1 MSCDKL
7 YLRKDLITC
16 DPESGVSLKDLL
28 IQIIEENPELL
39 SGGNSSTPIPSAPT
53 TLDGLSDV
61 TSPTPLE
68 GDLLVKGSGDWI
80 NSPGVFSL
88 LKYKA
93 STTARQSNPNVTMG
107 SVVSNYSFEG
117 KTLQQIME
125 DMFFIYQAPTFAT
138 FTIGT
143 SPLYVGEK
151 VPQSSTFSW
160 TYTNQNNIT
169 GPITIRDNTNNTDLY
184 TTIPVSQTSQ
194 SHTFPVDIVK
204 YGLESHSW
212 QITSINSVGNVFS
225 RIRTINWGAKIFTC
239 IGTETAFNID
249 FLYTSGTLN
258 ATSRQT
264 SILLNRQTNVE
275 IATNNSQTYKFILIP
290 ISATFNS
297 TTKSLF
303 SISGI
308 SFTDNDASVGFDTY
322 DAVTAGTITIT
333 NEYGV
338 DITYQIY
345 RGPNPSS
352 ATFNIKIN

>member
-16 DPESGVSLKDLL
+16 DSESGVSLKDLL
-28 IQIIEENPELL
+28 IQIIQENPELL
-39 SGGNSSTPIPSAPT
+39 SATNSSTPTSSAPT

-61 TSPTPLE
+61 TSPNPLQ

-80 NSPGVFSL
+80 NTPGMFSL

-107 SVVSNYSFEG
+107 SVNSSYSFEG

-125 DMFFIYQAPTFAT
+125 DMFFIYQAPTFST

-160 TYTNQNNIT
+160 TYTNPSNIT
-169 GPITIRDNTNNTDLY
+169 GPISIRDNTNNTDLY

-194 SHTFPVDIVK
+194 AHNFSVDIVK
-204 YGLESHSW
+204 YGLESHVW
-212 QITSINSVGNVFS
+212 QITGINSIGGTFS
-225 RIRTINWGAKIFTC
+225 RTRTINWGAKIFTC
-239 IGTETAFNID
+239 IGSETTFNLTY
-249 FLYTSGTLN
+249 LYTNGTLN
-258 ATSRQT
+258 GTSRQT
-264 SILLNRQTNVE
+264 TILLNRQTDVE
-275 IATNNSQTYKFILIP
+275 IDTNGEQTYKFILIP

-303 SISGI
+303 VTSGI
-308 SFTDNDASVGFDTY
+308 SFTDNGAPSGLDAY
-322 DAVTAGTITIT
+322 DAVTAGTTTIT

-338 DITYQIY
+338 AITYQIY
-345 RGPNPSS
+345 IGPNPSS
-352 ATFNIKIN
+352 APFNIKIN